1 MYLDFSKQL
10 NELINIYFSITN
22 EEEME
27 VQIAG
32 SEEERNLMMPTAY
45 VDTARDTAEIES
57 EIKKILRDYHQGM
70 PASQWMNPSN
80 RMKPL
85 DVCKVLMGIWSKRE
99 NVTRFQ
105 NDRSVWERRKDY
117 DYQDIMKVCEK
128 FVPQFYMENL
138 PAATAGATAPKKVIK
153 R

>member
-22 EEEME
+22 EGKHPFLFNFILCFIEEME

-45 VDTARDTAEIES
+45 VDTARDAAEIES
-57 EIKKILRDYHQGM
+57 EIRKILKDYHNGM
-70 PASQWMNPSN
+70 PANQWLNPNN
-80 RMKPL
+80 RMKSL

-99 NVTRFQ
+99 NVMRF
-105 NDRSVWERRKDY
+105 
-117 DYQDIMKVCEK
+117 
-128 FVPQFYMENL
+128 
-138 PAATAGATAPKKVIK
+138 
-153 R
+153 